1 MVDLGIF
8 AKLWYQE
15 AEEPI
20 TPVFYDMPNFNN
32 SKRALSETRAAD
44 ASSNV

>member
-8 AKLWYQE
+8 AKLLYQE

-20 TPVFYDMPNFNN
+20 TPVFYDIPNFSN
-32 SKRALSETRAAD
+32 SKKTLSKTKMAD
-44 ASSNV
+44 ASVNL